1 MQGLSTTDE
10 ILVIRGR
17 PASRSFLPNMDPNP
31 LVVLSIRLSDIPA
44 EGDPSYQVFNYIKEY
59 YPGDYPALFVNL
71 TFNFESA
78 AGLEQYAIEVKK
90 AVKDL
95 KK

>member
-1 MQGLSTTDE
+1 MQGLSNTDD

-31 LVVLSIRLSDIPA
+31 LVVLSIRLSDISA

-59 YPGDYPALFVNL
+59 YPGDCPALFVNL
-71 TFNFESA
+71 TFNFDSA
-78 AGLEQYAIEVKK
+78 AGLEEYRIEVNK
-90 AVKDL
+90 AVKKL